1 MKKGEHNGR
10 KTQRGFQ
17 DYAAI
22 IDTYGNILTVRESSW
37 ASGRAVWLFTTDEN
51 GVEVKVGL
59 PWRPL
64 KSGEHFQYANAVS
77 PHLDVAAAKRLVAA
91 LQRFIDEETITNTP
105 K

>member
-10 KTQRGFQ
+10 KTERGFQ

-22 IDTYGNILTVRESSW
+22 IDTHRNILTVRESS
-37 ASGRAVWLFTTDEN
+37 AACVRAVWLFTTDEN
-51 GVEVKVGL
+51 GVEVKVGM

-77 PHLDVAAAKRLVAA
+77 PHLDVEAAKRLVAA
-91 LQRFIDEETITNTP
+91 LQRFIDEDTQ